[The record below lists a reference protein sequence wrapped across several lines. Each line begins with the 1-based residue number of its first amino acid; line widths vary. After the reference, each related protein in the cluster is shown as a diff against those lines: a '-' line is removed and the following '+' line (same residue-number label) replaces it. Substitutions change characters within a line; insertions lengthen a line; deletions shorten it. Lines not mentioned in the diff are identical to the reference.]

1 MMTNLLFQPLE
12 LPNGTVLKNRF
23 VKPAMSEV
31 MGDAQFRPTEALNH
45 LYQRWAAGGS
55 GLLITGNVMV
65 DATALGEK
73 GNVVIEDDRDL
84 PRLRNWAAA
93 GSRNG
98 AQTWVQLNHPGR
110 QSPKHLSA
118 QPVAPSAVPLTGDN
132 AFAFNPPRAQ
142 TVAEIHAI
150 VQRFATA
157 AAVVQAAGFGGVEIH
172 AAHGYLLSQFLS
184 PLANV
189 RTDQYG
195 GALANRMRVIEEV
208 YHAIRAKV
216 GPAFPIGLKINSADF
231 RDGGFSEAD
240 SLQVIHRMADL
251 GVDLIEVSGGNYENT
266 MVQGSNR
273 GGAFFIDYAAK
284 AKRGLTTPILLTG
297 GFRSLDGMTRA
308 VANGE
313 TDLVGLARASALIPD
328 LPHRAAIGQF
338 DAIDL
343 TRLST
348 GIRALDRRVGS
359 YIGLSYYEMQM
370 ARLAQGKAVW
380 VTRNAWIPLGYA
392 LRTQGPSFLTPRRA

>member
-1 MMTNLLFQPLE
+1 MTTNLLFQPLE

-31 MGDAQFRPTEALNH
+31 LGDAQFRPTAAISH
-45 LYQRWAAGGS
+45 LYQRWAAGGT

-65 DATALGEK
+65 DPTALGEK
-73 GNVVIEDDRDL
+73 GNIVIEGYRDL
-84 PRLRNWAAA
+84 PQLKRWATA

-110 QSPKHLSA
+110 QSPKHLSPH
-118 QPVAPSAVPLTGDN
+118 PVAPSAVPLTGDN
-132 AFAFNPPRAQ
+132 AFAFNPPRAL
-142 TVAEIHAI
+142 TVREIHDI
-150 VQRFATA
+150 VHRFATA
-157 AAVVQAAGFGGVEIH
+157 AMVVQAAGFGGVEIH

-184 PLANV
+184 PSANV

-195 GALANRMRVIEEV
+195 GSLINRMRIIEEI

-216 GPAFPIGLKINSADF
+216 GAKFPIGLKINSSDF

-273 GGAFFIDYAAK
+273 GGALFIDYAAK
-284 AKRGLTTPILLTG
+284 AKQGLTAPILLTG
-297 GFRSLDGMTRA
+297 GFRSLAGMTQA
-308 VANGE
+308 VANGK
-313 TDLVGLARASALIPD
+313 TDLVGLARAIALMPD
-328 LPHRAAIGQF
+328 LPHRAATGQF
-338 DAIDL
+338 DAIDI

-359 YIGLSYYEMQM
+359 YVGVSYYEMQM
-370 ARLAQGKAVW
+370 ARLAQGKAVRR
-380 VTRNAWIPLGYA
+380 TKNAWVPLGYA

>member
-1 MMTNLLFQPLE
+1 MTNLLFQPLE

-132 AFAFNPPRAQ
+132 AFAFNPPRAL
-142 TVAEIHAI
+142 TVVEIHAI

-266 MVQGSNR
+266 MVQGVTAVGRSSSTMRPRPN
-273 GGAFFIDYAAK
+273 AA
-284 AKRGLTTPILLTG
+284 
-297 GFRSLDGMTRA
+297 
-308 VANGE
+308 
-313 TDLVGLARASALIPD
+313 
-328 LPHRAAIGQF
+328 
-338 DAIDL
+338 
-343 TRLST
+343 
-348 GIRALDRRVGS
+348 
-359 YIGLSYYEMQM
+359 
-370 ARLAQGKAVW
+370 
-380 VTRNAWIPLGYA
+380 
-392 LRTQGPSFLTPRRA
+392 